1 MIVTHYNPWLARGN
15 AHARHAL
22 NHFLHQ
28 VDHAP
33 AAPTG
38 EASARVQ
45 AWTPRVDIQEEA
57 SRFVILADLPGVDIA
72 DIEIQMDKG
81 TLSLKGERKASA
93 VVVGAKSTRV
103 ERTHGRFNRSFA
115 LPDSADAEGISAVG
129 RNGVVEISIPKKP
142 ETTPR
147 RIAIN
152 G

>member
-1 MIVTHYNPWLARGN
+1 MIVTQFNPWSVRGS

-22 NHFLHQ
+22 NHFFHE
-28 VDHAP
+28 
-33 AAPTG
+33 AANG
-38 EASARVQ
+38 VAANEAQ

-57 SRFVILADLPGVDIA
+57 GRFVILADLPGIDLA

-81 TLSLKGERKASA
+81 TLSLKGERKSA
-93 VVVGAKSTRV
+93 PTGEGVTSTRS
-103 ERTHGRFNRSFA
+103 ERAHGRFDRCFA

-129 RNGVVEISIPKKP
+129 RNGVLEISIPKRP

>member
-22 NHFLHQ
+22 NHYFHTST
-28 VDHAP
+28 HADVSKS
-33 AAPTG
+33 AVST
-38 EASARVQ
+38 EAQGFA
-45 AWTPRVDIQEEA
+45 PRVDIQEEA

-81 TLSLKGERKASA
+81 TLSLKGERKAISA
-93 VVVGAKSTRV
+93 VDGVTSTRV
-103 ERTHGRFNRSFA
+103 ERAHGPFDRRFA
-115 LPDSADAEGISAVG
+115 LPDSADAEGITAIG

>member
-1 MIVTHYNPWLARGN
+1 MIVTHYNPWSARGN

-22 NHFLHQ
+22 NHFLHASNH
-28 VDHAP
+28 VDAP
-33 AAPTG
+33 NGAAPVD
-38 EASARVQ
+38 ASGF
-45 AWTPRVDIQEEA
+45 TPRVDIQEEA

-81 TLSLKGERKASA
+81 TLSLKGERKAVLA
-93 VVVGAKSTRV
+93 VDGVKSTRV
-103 ERTHGRFNRSFA
+103 ERTHGRFERRFA
-115 LPDSADAEGISAVG
+115 LPDSADADGITAIG